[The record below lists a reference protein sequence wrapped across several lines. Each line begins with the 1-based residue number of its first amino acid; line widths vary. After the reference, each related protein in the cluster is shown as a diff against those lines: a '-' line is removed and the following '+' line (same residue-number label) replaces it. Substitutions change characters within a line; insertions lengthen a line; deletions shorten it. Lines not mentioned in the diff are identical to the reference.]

1 MCMFFCRVRSSIDA
15 RYMHEILRSLSQ
27 HCRPQPS
34 ETAACARVWGD
45 VLRSCPT
52 SAPRLPEP
60 RTNNTENHC
69 DNITERTSQA
79 KPSRDRLYL
88 TVRTFG
94 LLLEMNNPRG
104 LVSAHSF
111 TAQPHTQSVRRGPC
125 QQNCAPG
132 LEMMTDATVGF
143 PLTTI
148 NLKSHKAYH
157 EDAPKPR

>member
-69 DNITERTSQA
+69 GNTTEQTSQA
-79 KPSRDRLYL
+79 KPRSALPDGSYVWIVVRDEQSSRTGVGAQLHGTATYSICSQGALPTELRSWAGDDDRRHSRLSINHDQSQIAQSL
-88 TVRTFG
+88 SRRRT
-94 LLLEMNNPRG
+94 
-104 LVSAHSF
+104 
-111 TAQPHTQSVRRGPC
+111 
-125 QQNCAPG
+125 
-132 LEMMTDATVGF
+132 
-143 PLTTI
+143 
-148 NLKSHKAYH
+148 
-157 EDAPKPR
+157 